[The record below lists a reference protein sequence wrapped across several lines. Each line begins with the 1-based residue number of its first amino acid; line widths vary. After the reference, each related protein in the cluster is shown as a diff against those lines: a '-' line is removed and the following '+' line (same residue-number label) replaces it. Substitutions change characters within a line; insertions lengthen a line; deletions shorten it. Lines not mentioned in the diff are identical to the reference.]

1 MEAME
6 MAQTNEASV
15 RVTRYETFIGVDID
29 RPRHVNLNAAT
40 MTTFTWFAEPS
51 DLLKVRNALDEF
63 MAIDRNACHDEA
75 LRMAAEM
82 PEPVAEAVAG

>member
-1 MEAME
+1 

-40 MTTFTWFAEPS
+40 MTTFTWFADPEG
-51 DLLKVRNALDEF
+51 LLKVRNALDEF
-63 MAIDRNACHDEA
+63 MAIDRDACHDEA
-75 LRMAAEM
+75 LRMAAE
-82 PEPVAEAVAG
+82 PAPVAEAVV